1 VLGCAYRVRQN
12 ARGAFPSPVF
22 SQGSKICR
30 QEAITAMKKLLLAI
44 VAAYIVLMLTNYL
57 VHEIWLMSD
66 YAAIPLSH
74 RSPAG
79 IMHRF
84 WAMAVGQFIFAA
96 LFAYIYTRGAEKKPW
111 IVQGIRYGIL
121 VAFLVVIPTALSE
134 YVVYIVPYMLAIKW
148 MIAGG
153 IQMAILGLVVAGIS
167 SESAA

>member
-1 VLGCAYRVRQN
+1 VRQN
-12 ARGAFPSPVF
+12 ARGAFHSPVF

-111 IVQGIRYGIL
+111 IAQGIRYGIL